1 MTIEYNTL
9 VMAGPLRW
17 LVLTH
22 DDRVST
28 FAFLVKVHYTAE
40 GQGNVLFVR
49 SDLSGDGEDDVFAVF
64 TDHQA
69 VAQYLRDEI
78 FNYTVFAGPS
88 GQGHPAPI
96 VEATFERSGEVPLDT
111 MDEMMG
117 SDGTTFNLS
126 LQGYEHPGAYV
137 RRGRGTLME
146 VGGFARPAPYTLVIN
161 GVTRLAEPTAGPLEE
176 APPIAGDVQ
185 NLWYL
190 AEG

>member
-17 LVLTH
+17 VVLTH

-49 SDLSGDGEDDVFAVF
+49 SDLSGDGKDDVFAVF

-69 VAQYLRDEI
+69 LAQFLRSDI
-78 FNYTVFAGPS
+78 LNYTVFAGPS

-96 VEATFERSGEVPLDT
+96 VEATFEGSGEGTLDPLD
-111 MDEMMG
+111 EMTG
-117 SDGTTFNLS
+117 S
-126 LQGYEHPGAYV
+126 
-137 RRGRGTLME
+137 
-146 VGGFARPAPYTLVIN
+146 
-161 GVTRLAEPTAGPLEE
+161 
-176 APPIAGDVQ
+176 
-185 NLWYL
+185 
-190 AEG
+190 